1 MPCNPLTNLAG
12 CLGSSAGGQASSTGT
27 ASGWDAICQSFAKAA
42 QQLLTSFARSF
53 SSIPPI
59 DLSYSGIRSV
69 YGLSLEIAAVVA
81 AVLLMVQVIRTAMT
95 HDGSAIVQGLTGIG
109 KAALAFVLILGAAAT
124 ALRASDE
131 LTGWIITRTFG
142 TPQALAGRLGQLAAF
157 RGVSP
162 SLLLVLALAGILLT
176 LALWAQLLV
185 RNIAVTVLV
194 AVSPIAAAGQVAH
207 ASQQWWRKLVRVTI
221 QLIALKPAVALI
233 FAVGLTLPGTSGGV
247 EKLLTGLLVL
257 LLAGIAWPAMA
268 RASAVFEVYLAGGSL
283 AGIRGGER
291 VHGGS
296 PAGVNPAELSR
307 VAEARTMTAVHEA
320 HARPAGAREQAPA
333 RPRPGL
339 ALDASSRTAGP
350 QAARPQ
356 ALGPGAATPSP
367 GQGGD
372 RPAELPAGDIPEPAA
387 TNDAATTGAATAGAA
402 TTGAATT
409 GAATTVPAITGAP
422 ASWRNP

>member
-1 MPCNPLTNLAG
+1 MPCNPLNNLTG
-12 CLGSSAGGQASSTGT
+12 CLGSSAGGQVSSAGST
-27 ASGWDAICQSFAKAA
+27 SGWDAICQSFAKAA
-42 QQLLTSFARSF
+42 QQLLTSFAQSF

-59 DLSYSGIRSV
+59 NLSYSGIRSV

-81 AVLLMVQVIRTAMT
+81 AVLLMVQVIRTALV

-109 KAALAFVLILGAAAT
+109 KAALSFVLILGAAAT

-131 LTGWIITRTFG
+131 LTSWIITRTFG
-142 TPQALAGRLGQLAAF
+142 TPQALAGRLGQLVTF
-157 RGVSP
+157 RTGVSP
-162 SLLLVLALAGILLT
+162 SLLLVFALAGILLT
-176 LALWAQLLV
+176 LALWGQLLI

-221 QLIALKPAVALI
+221 QLIVLKPAVALI
-233 FAVGLTLPGTSGGV
+233 FAVGLTLPGTSAGIQ
-247 EKLLTGLLVL
+247 KLLTGLLVL

-268 RASAVFEVYLAGGSL
+268 RATAVVEVYLAGGTL

-291 VHGGS
+291 AHGGS

-307 VAEARTMTAVHEA
+307 VAEARTMAVVHEA
-320 HARPAGAREQAPA
+320 HARPAGLREQAA
-333 RPRPGL
+333 AHWRPGV
-339 ALDASSRTAGP
+339 ALDASRTAG
-350 QAARPQ
+350 QQ
-356 ALGPGAATPSP
+356 ALGPAAAAPSR

-372 RPAELPAGDIPEPAA
+372 RPAELPAGDVPELAAAPAVAAPAVPAA
-387 TNDAATTGAATAGAA
+387 AVP
-402 TTGAATT
+402 
-409 GAATTVPAITGAP
+409 ATTVPASTGAP

>member
-12 CLGSSAGGQASSTGT
+12 CLGSSAGGQVSSTGTATGT
-27 ASGWDAICQSFAKAA
+27 ASGWDGICQSFAKAA
-42 QQLLTSFARSF
+42 QQLLTSFAKSF

-142 TPQALAGRLGQLAAF
+142 TPQALAGRLGQLATF
-157 RGVSP
+157 KGVSP

-221 QLIALKPAVALI
+221 QLIVLKPAVALI
-233 FAVGLTLPGTSGGV
+233 FAVGLTLPSTSGGV

-257 LLAGIAWPAMA
+257 LLAAIAWPAMA
-268 RASAVFEVYLAGGSL
+268 RASAVVEVYLAGGKL
-283 AGIRGGER
+283 ADIRGGER
-291 VHGGS
+291 GYGGS

-320 HARPAGAREQAPA
+320 HARPASVSEQAP
-333 RPRPGL
+333 PRWRRAL
-339 ALDASSRTAGP
+339 ALDASSRTGGP
-350 QAARPQ
+350 KAARPQ
-356 ALGPGAATPSP
+356 ALGPGAAALSP
-367 GQGGD
+367 GQGSD
-372 RPAELPAGDIPEPAA
+372 QPAGLPAGDVAEPAA
-387 TNDAATTGAATAGAA
+387 SAGPAAS
-402 TTGAATT
+402 
-409 GAATTVPAITGAP
+409 VPANSVPANSAPANSVPATGAP

>member
-1 MPCNPLTNLAG
+1 MPCNPLTNLTG
-12 CLGSSAGGQASSTGT
+12 CLGSSTGGQVSSSAGS

-42 QQLLTSFARSF
+42 QQLLASFAKSF
-53 SSIPPI
+53 TSIPPI

-81 AVLLMVQVIRTAMT
+81 AVLLMVQVIRTALL

-131 LTGWIITRTFG
+131 LTGWIVTRAFG
-142 TPQALAGRLGQLAAF
+142 TPQALAAKLSQLVTFGSGA
-157 RGVSP
+157 SP
-162 SLLLVLALAGILLT
+162 SLLLVFALAGILLT

-207 ASQQWWRKLVRVTI
+207 VSQQWWRKLVRVTI
-221 QLIALKPAVALI
+221 ELIALKPAVALI
-233 FAVGLTLPGTSGGV
+233 FAVGLTLPASSGAV

-268 RASAVFEVYLAGGSL
+268 RAAAVVEVHVTGGSL
-283 AGIRGGER
+283 AGNRGGGSG
-291 VHGGS
+291 HGGS
-296 PAGVNPAELSR
+296 PSGVNPAELSR
-307 VAEARTMTAVHEA
+307 AAEARTMAAVHEV
-320 HARPAGAREQAPA
+320 HARPAASREQAPG
-333 RPRPGL
+333 RMRSGL
-339 ALDASSRTAGP
+339 ALDPSSRAAGA

-356 ALGPGAATPSP
+356 ALNAAPANTASA
-367 GQGGD
+367 GQHSDG
-372 RPAELPAGDIPEPAA
+372 PAELPAGHIPEPAA
-387 TNDAATTGAATAGAA
+387 TAD
-402 TTGAATT
+402 
-409 GAATTVPAITGAP
+409 PAISAPAISAPATSTPAATGAP
-422 ASWRNP
+422 TSWRNP

>member
-1 MPCNPLTNLAG
+1 MPCNPLTNLTG
-12 CLGSSAGGQASSTGT
+12 CLGSSAGGQVSSAGST
-27 ASGWDAICQSFAKAA
+27 SGWDAICQSFAKAA
-42 QQLLTSFARSF
+42 QELLTSFARSF

-59 DLSYSGIRSV
+59 NLSYSGIRSV

-81 AVLLMVQVIRTAMT
+81 AVLLMVQVIRTALA

-109 KAALAFVLILGAAAT
+109 KAALSFVLILGAAAT

-142 TPQALAGRLGQLAAF
+142 TPQALAGRLGQLVTF
-157 RGVSP
+157 RTGVSP
-162 SLLLVLALAGILLT
+162 SLLLVFALAGILLT
-176 LALWAQLLV
+176 LALWGQLLI

-233 FAVGLTLPGTSGGV
+233 FAVGLTLPGTSGGIQ
-247 EKLLTGLLVL
+247 KLLTGLLVL

-268 RASAVFEVYLAGGSL
+268 QATAVVEVYLAGGAL

-291 VHGGS
+291 AHGGS

-307 VAEARTMTAVHEA
+307 VAEARTMAVVHEA
-320 HARPAGAREQAPA
+320 HGRPAGLREQAAA
-333 RPRPGL
+333 RWRPGL
-339 ALDASSRTAGP
+339 ALDASSRTAG
-350 QAARPQ
+350 QQSARQQ
-356 ALGPGAATPSP
+356 ALGPAARSP
-367 GQGGD
+367 DQGGD
-372 RPAELPAGDIPEPAA
+372 RPAELPAGDVPEPAA
-387 TNDAATTGAATAGAA
+387 TAVPATAVPA
-402 TTGAATT
+402 TAVP
-409 GAATTVPAITGAP
+409 ATTVPATTVPATTGAP

>member
-12 CLGSSAGGQASSTGT
+12 CLGSSAGGQVSSTGTGAGT
-27 ASGWDAICQSFAKAA
+27 ASGWDGICQSFAKAA
-42 QQLLTSFARSF
+42 QQLLTSFAKSF

-142 TPQALAGRLGQLAAF
+142 TPQVLAGRLGQLATF
-157 RGVSP
+157 KGVSP

-207 ASQQWWRKLVRVTI
+207 TSQQWWRKLVRVTV
-221 QLIALKPAVALI
+221 QLIVLKPAVALI
-233 FAVGLTLPGTSGGV
+233 FAIGLTLPGTSGGV

-268 RASAVFEVYLAGGSL
+268 RASAVFEVYLAGGKL
-283 AGIRGGER
+283 ADIRGER
-291 VHGGS
+291 GHGGS

-333 RPRPGL
+333 RRRPGI
-339 ALDASSRTAGP
+339 ALGTSSRAARP
-350 QAARPQ
+350 QAARPPT
-356 ALGPGAATPSP
+356 LGPGAATSSP
-367 GQGGD
+367 GQDGD
-372 RPAELPAGDIPEPAA
+372 RPAELAAGRVPEP
-387 TNDAATTGAATAGAA
+387 
-402 TTGAATT
+402 
-409 GAATTVPAITGAP
+409 AATTVPAPGPAAGPFTTGPVTGAP
-422 ASWRNP
+422 ESWRNP